1 MGQAEVIKTL
11 EKKRNWMTAEEIA
24 KLLNVENITLIRRA
38 LLVLFRYRE
47 VLRKKCENSPHF
59 KYIYKAI

>member
-11 EKKRNWMTAEEIA
+11 EKRENWMSAEEIA
-24 KLLNVENITLIRRA
+24 GSLNVKNITLIRRA
-38 LLVLFRYRE
+38 LSVLFRYRE

-59 KYIYKAI
+59 KYVYKAR